1 MTFGPEMV
9 SAWSTEISTEFKNK
23 KVTKI
28 DFGHSWIVM
37 QFANYTDALF
47 FSLDPQYYG
56 VASIS
61 KSQGKMI
68 ASYFA
73 KTSRVEQSFKKHL
86 LGGVIIGCNQ
96 INHDRILTI
105 TFEKRLG
112 AGFAQKYSVIFE
124 IMAHKSNLILADSE
138 QRVIDAVKLKSFDSK
153 SNSLLLPGTRYS
165 PPPPL
170 SGVTLSQMI
179 NDIPSVAPER
189 IVGIGKNL
197 EKKIKELWHEY
208 PKELWHKWL
217 SNLRYIHGN
226 IGNVTFQK
234 LGNYITFFPVL
245 LPGAEPIETHGS
257 SALKLAREF
266 VFYPFLQKETT
277 KLKNEILK
285 PLKTELKS
293 YKARIEGLNNLID
306 MAKQSE
312 EWIKIGNLLIA
323 WQHNIPPKTAE
334 TVLED
339 WTTTPP
345 QKIRVNL
352 DPQKSPVENAQTYFK
367 KAKKYKDK
375 NEEAQKLLMRY
386 KTRYE
391 ELKETIESIESLEEP
406 TQILALAKEQIN
418 TGRSSKSKHNKT
430 SPVIRY
436 DLRGAIVFA
445 GLNQK
450 SNHYVTFKLAQSG
463 DIWLHAKDKPGAHVV
478 IRKTDTKEKSFS
490 PDDPR
495 LIFAASLAA
504 YHSKGRSDNL
514 VVVDYTE
521 KKHVAPQKGGI
532 AQVTYSNYKS
542 ISVSPVYWKKY
553 LEEQI

>member
-9 SAWSTEISTEFKNK
+9 SAWSTDISTEFKNK
-23 KVTKI
+23 KVTKL
-28 DFGHSWIVM
+28 DFGHNWIVM
-37 QFANYTDALF
+37 QFANYAEALF

-68 ASYFA
+68 ASHFA
-73 KTSRVEQSFKKHL
+73 KTSRIEQSFKKHL
-86 LGGVIIGCNQ
+86 LGGVVIECNQ
-96 INHDRILTI
+96 INHDRILLI

-124 IMAHKSNLILADSE
+124 IMAQKSNLIIADSE
-138 QRVIDAVKLKSFDSK
+138 QKVIDAVKLKSFDDK
-153 SNSLLLPGTRYS
+153 SNSLLLPGTKYS
-165 PPPPL
+165 PPTPL
-170 SGVTLSQMI
+170 TGVTLSQMSK
-179 NDIPSVAPER
+179 DPPLEAPER
-189 IVGIGKNL
+189 IVGIGKKL
-197 EKKIKELWHEY
+197 EGKIKELWHKY

-217 SNLRYIHGN
+217 SNLSYTHGN
-226 IGNVTFQK
+226 MESILFQK
-234 LGNYITFFPVL
+234 IGNYITFFPIL
-245 LPGAEPIETHGS
+245 LPGAEPIES
-257 SALKLAREF
+257 YSDSALKLARDF
-266 VFYPFLQKETT
+266 VFYPLLQKETT

-285 PLKTELKS
+285 PLRAELKS
-293 YKARIEGLNNLID
+293 CKARIEGLNNLIN

-312 EWIKIGNLLIA
+312 EWLKIGNLLIA
-323 WQHNIPPKTAE
+323 WQHNIPPKTEE

-339 WTTTPP
+339 WTSTPP
-345 QKIRVNL
+345 QKVSVKL
-352 DPQKSPVENAQTYFK
+352 DPQKSPIENAQTYFK

-375 NEEAQKLLMRY
+375 NGEAQKLLKRY

-391 ELKETIESIESLEEP
+391 ELEETIESIESLEEP
-406 TQILALAKEQIN
+406 AQILALAGEQTN
-418 TGRSSKSKHNKT
+418 TGHSSKKKHSKT
-430 SPVIRY
+430 SPIIRY
-436 DLRGAIVFA
+436 DLKSAIVFA

-450 SNHYVTFKLAQSG
+450 SNHYVTFRLAKND
-463 DIWLHAKDKPGAHVV
+463 DIWLHAKDKPGAHVI
-478 IRKTDTKEKSFS
+478 IRRTDTKEKSFS

-542 ISVSPVYWKKY
+542 ISVSPTYWRKY
-553 LEEQI
+553 LEEQK